1 MCWSFFENPGTGKW
15 IRGCL
20 NIHTRGDWRP
30 SGTKF
35 CHAGI
40 FQNFYDLVAALLV
53 PGVISRFIPRRGE
66 IGEHDAQSLSAD
78 YYYLIFASPGIFWI
92 EKEKPHIVLMEKEAL
107 KQQLKEQIIEFLN
120 LMDVKPEDIKD
131 DQPIFGSGL
140 GLDSIDAIELIV
152 LLERKYG
159 IKINDPKEGRKIL
172 IDINTIVDYIE
183 VNRTK

>member
-1 MCWSFFENPGTGKW
+1 
-15 IRGCL
+15 
-20 NIHTRGDWRP
+20 
-30 SGTKF
+30 
-35 CHAGI
+35 
-40 FQNFYDLVAALLV
+40 
-53 PGVISRFIPRRGE
+53 
-66 IGEHDAQSLSAD
+66 
-78 YYYLIFASPGIFWI
+78 
-92 EKEKPHIVLMEKEAL
+92 
-107 KQQLKEQIIEFLN
+107 
-120 LMDVKPEDIKD
+120 MDVKPEDIKD